1 MRRPGQES
9 KNPIMRKYNQHKIK
23 NSRGIEDYI
32 LEQAMLTTGGT
43 TAKMLPGFLL
53 PPPPPP
59 TGSHGMHHALGDDD
73 YLDNSTIAFKSS
85 NLPQLPNTAKHN
97 GHNTSHHEEDEYKL
111 LDHRSA
117 GSTCQL
123 HGIGVNGAGGG
134 GDNCYAT
141 SNAAA
146 AATPGADGSCPE
158 ISRALDGVRYIAE
171 CTMREEES
179 VKVKEDWKYVA
190 MVLDRLFL
198 WIFTVAVLVGSAG
211 IILQAPALYDTR
223 EAIDLE
229 LSQIEAATAK
239 PMGHQQKAKVL
250 I

>member
-1 MRRPGQES
+1 
-9 KNPIMRKYNQHKIK
+9 
-23 NSRGIEDYI
+23 
-32 LEQAMLTTGGT
+32 MLTTGGT

-53 PPPPPP
+53 PPPPP
-59 TGSHGMHHALGDDD
+59 TTSHHGLHALGGDDD
-73 YLDNSTIAFKSS
+73 YHLAAADNSTMAFKS

-97 GHNTSHHEEDEYKL
+97 GHNIGHDDEEDEYKL

-123 HGIGVNGAGGG
+123 HGGDNGRAATNGNSAGGG
-134 GDNCYAT
+134 G
-141 SNAAA
+141 
-146 AATPGADGSCPE
+146 GDGNCPE

-223 EAIDLE
+223 QAIDLE